1 MKIVHV
7 TVRNLKINTTLS
19 FEMKMTIN
27 NHGYAHFVGIIDE
40 EEEKNC
46 AEYLLS
52 QQWVT
57 IEGIEESGE
66 KIVLFAG
73 VIFRYSIECINRLF
87 TLDLELSGGTV
98 LLDVQKNTKT
108 FQNVGLSYDELYR
121 IVDSSVGARHLMFSG
136 NGSIG
141 KFTVQY
147 EETDWEFIKRMAS
160 RKNTCV
166 IPCFNEEKVQYYIGM
181 GGKNTKDTIVVS
193 EYKKERVLNE
203 FYYKRKEKTSEY
215 GKINT
220 PIWSFTSREFAK
232 LGDKIS
238 LNGEELYI
246 YEVVS
251 KFVGQELVNSY
262 EARTTEGFRVKT
274 FENYTV
280 VGASFDGTV
289 TAVQKEHVQISM
301 PTDVAGNSIWF
312 DYATVYSSPDGA
324 GWYCMPEV
332 GDSIK
337 LYCPSEDT
345 QKAYVLN
352 GVHINSNDRTD
363 PTKKSWK
370 NVFNKQI
377 ELSEDAIKITNNKGM
392 TVILDDK
399 KGISIV
405 SDKNIYIEGEKGVEI
420 VSDTDSI
427 VMEAPKKIKLE
438 QGCNSVVLNNEIS
451 VTGSEVKL
459 Q

>member
-1 MKIVHV
+1 MRIVHV
-7 TVRNLKINTTLS
+7 TVRNLRINTTLN
-19 FEMKMTIN
+19 FEMSMTIN
-27 NHGYAHFVGIIDE
+27 NHGYAHFVGIINE

-52 QQWVT
+52 RQWVT

-66 KIVLFAG
+66 KMVLFAG
-73 VIFRYSIECINRLF
+73 VIVHYSIECINGLF

-98 LLDVQKNTKT
+98 LLDVQKNTRT
-108 FQNVGLSYDELYR
+108 FQNVGLSYDELYA
-121 IVDSSVGARHLMFSG
+121 IVNNSTGARHLMFSG

-166 IPCFNEEKVQYYIGM
+166 IPCYDDEKIQYYIGV
-181 GGKNTKDTIVVS
+181 GGKNARKTIEVS
-193 EYKKERVLNE
+193 EYRKERILNE
-203 FYYKRKEKTSEY
+203 YYYKSEEKTSEY
-215 GKINT
+215 GEINT
-220 PIWSFTSREFAK
+220 SKYNFTSREILK

-238 LNGEELYI
+238 LNGEKLYI
-246 YEVVS
+246 YKVVS
-251 KFVGQELVNSY
+251 KFVGQELVNNY
-262 EARTTEGFRVKT
+262 EARILEGFQVKA
-274 FENYTV
+274 FENYTI
-280 VGASFDGTV
+280 VGASFDGIV

-337 LYCPSEDT
+337 LYCPCEDT

-352 GVHINSNDRTD
+352 GVHINSNDRTE

-405 SDKNIYIEGEKGVEI
+405 SDKNIYIEGEQGVEI

-438 QGCNSVVLNNEIS
+438 QGCNSVILNNEIS

>member
-1 MKIVHV
+1 MRIVHV
-7 TVRNLKINTTLS
+7 TVKNLRINTTLD

-40 EEEKNC
+40 KEEKNC

-52 QQWVT
+52 RQWVT

-73 VIFRYSIECINRLF
+73 VIIYYSIECINGLF
-87 TLDLELSGGTV
+87 TLNLELSGGTV
-98 LLDVQKNTKT
+98 LLDVQKNTRT
-108 FQNVGLSYDELYR
+108 FQNVGLSYDELYG
-121 IVDSSVGARHLMFSG
+121 IVDNSAGARHLMFSG

-166 IPCFNEEKVQYYIGM
+166 IPCYDDEKIQYYIGV
-181 GGKNTKDTIVVS
+181 GGKNTRENIEIS
-193 EYKKERVLNE
+193 EYKKERILNE
-203 FYYKRKEKTSEY
+203 YYYKSKEKIFEC
-215 GKINT
+215 GEINT
-220 PIWSFTSREFAK
+220 PNYNFISREFLK

-238 LNGEELYI
+238 LNGEKLYI
-246 YEVVS
+246 YKVVS
-251 KFVGQELVNSY
+251 KFVGQELVNNY
-262 EARTTEGFRVKT
+262 EARRIEGFQIKT
-274 FENYTV
+274 FENYTI
-280 VGASFDGTV
+280 VGASFDGIV
-289 TAVQKEHVQISM
+289 KAVQKEHVQISM
-301 PTDVAGNSIWF
+301 STDVAGNSIWF

-377 ELSEDAIKITNNKGM
+377 ELSEGAIKITNNKGM

-399 KGISIV
+399 KGISII

-438 QGCNSVVLNNEIS
+438 QGCNSVILNNKIS
-451 VTGSEVKL
+451 VAGSEVKL